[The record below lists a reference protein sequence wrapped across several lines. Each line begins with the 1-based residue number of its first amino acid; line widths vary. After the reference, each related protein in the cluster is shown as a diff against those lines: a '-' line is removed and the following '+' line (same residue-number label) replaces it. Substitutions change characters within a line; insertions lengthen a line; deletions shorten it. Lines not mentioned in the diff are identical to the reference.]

1 MVLTPTPACRACL
14 GISVPTVPASHFI
27 IDLPTLFA
35 ITVFLSAT
43 GGLLLIF
50 AWLQNRGTTAL
61 ALWGIGYLMG
71 ASAAALLGSA
81 ALMPH
86 GWSLCVANSL
96 VCGAYGLMWA
106 GARSFEGRRVH
117 IPLVGAGAAIWICA
131 FQFESFAAS
140 PPAWV
145 MLVSA
150 IVGCYA
156 LLSARELW
164 YARDRELISRWPTM
178 ALVVSHACF
187 LLLRI
192 PFANTL
198 AASAS
203 TGQPHGIIVTVVAF
217 QALFTTFCLPFLR
230 VAMSKERAELEQRK
244 AALTDSLTGVANRR
258 AFFDRGVPLLET
270 ALEDRRS
277 AALLLFDLDRFKNV
291 NDTAGH
297 QVGDLVLRAFCE
309 LIVTSITP
317 RDLFGRLGGEEFACL
332 LADVSMAQALQTA
345 ERLRRNFAEMQFPGL
360 VENATVSVGVA
371 MASEAGRSLTALLA
385 TADRALYRAKADG
398 RNRVAS
404 APLVLVDKSAG
415 DTSRRMQERA
425 SIIAAPI
432 AG

>member
-1 MVLTPTPACRACL
+1 MVVIPMRAKRAW
-14 GISVPTVPASHFI
+14 GIELPTVPASHFI

-71 ASAAALLGSA
+71 SSTAALLGAS
-81 ALMPH
+81 ALMPKW
-86 GWSLCVANSL
+86 WSVCLANSL
-96 VCGAYGLMWA
+96 FCGAYGMMWA

-117 IPLVGAGAAIWICA
+117 VALVGAGAAIWISA

-140 PPAWV
+140 PSAWV
-145 MLVSA
+145 VLVSA
-150 IVGCYA
+150 IAGTYA

-164 YARDRELISRWPTM
+164 YARDRELLSRWPTM
-178 ALVVSHACF
+178 ALVVSHAGF
-187 LLLRI
+187 LFVRI
-192 PFANTL
+192 PFAGVL
-198 AASAS
+198 AISAS
-203 TGQPHGIIVTVVAF
+203 TGQPHGVIVMVVAF

-258 AFFDRGVPLLET
+258 AFFDRGVPLLES
-270 ALEDRRS
+270 AREDRRS

-297 QVGDLVLRAFCE
+297 HVGDLVLKTFCE
-309 LIVTSITP
+309 LIVSSITP

-332 LADVSMAQALQTA
+332 LADVSMAHALHMA
-345 ERLRRNFAEMQFPGL
+345 ERLRREFATMQFPGL
-360 VENATVSVGVA
+360 EENATVSVGVA

-415 DTSRRMQERA
+415 DASRRTQERSGA
-425 SIIAAPI
+425 IAAPV